1 MHSTQMMEAQ
11 KVQKLMQSAQ
21 EEKIERLM
29 EKSKLYSSKTAQAK
43 MLRQTQI
50 EEKEKLALSQLRE
63 REQKEAQIQQM
74 QADQFS
80 KRIIESKVEKELKLQ
95 EKRENALRLQRQK
108 DYELML
114 KKIALDKQ
122 QEQIVEIKR
131 QQQAMVE
138 RTVSDR
144 MRANAIREAAVI
156 KELDMGK
163 MRKEFQEQQKL

>member
-1 MHSTQMMEAQ
+1 
-11 KVQKLMQSAQ
+11 
-21 EEKIERLM
+21 
-29 EKSKLYSSKTAQAK
+29 
-43 MLRQTQI
+43 
-50 EEKEKLALSQLRE
+50 
-63 REQKEAQIQQM
+63 
-74 QADQFS
+74 
-80 KRIIESKVEKELKLQ
+80 
-95 EKRENALRLQRQK
+95 
-108 DYELML
+108 ML